1 MIHKEA
7 NQEMDDRQLRIAINK
22 RNEIEN
28 SIYTTRIKMHDEMA
42 NYISEEE
49 KKALPPLMDEV
60 ETWLYSGDELVYD
73 KNILES
79 KCSKLIELTG
89 KLYGRYHNWNNL
101 DETVSYLEKY
111 NLENINKVN
120 QICESNMKDFIKS
133 DDMFNL
139 ISNSNQQLNELKVQM
154 NKTPKFMD
162 APTTAEK
169 LRKDYDEL
177 NKVIFILITKNLN
190 NIYNLKIIYFLIF

>member
-1 MIHKEA
+1 MIQKEA
-7 NQEMDDRQLRIAINK
+7 NQEMEDRQLRIAINR

-28 SIYTTRIKMHDEMA
+28 SIYTTRIKMNDEMA
-42 NYISEEE
+42 NYISEDE

-79 KCSKLIELTG
+79 KCIKLVELTG
-89 KLYGRYHNWNNL
+89 KIYRRYHNWNNL
-101 DETVSYLEKY
+101 EETVAYLEKY
-111 NLENINKVN
+111 NLQNVNKVN

-139 ISNSNQQLNELKVQM
+139 ISNSNQQLNDLKEQM
-154 NKTPKFMD
+154 TKTPKFID
-162 APTTAEK
+162 APTTAEQLK
-169 LRKDYDEL
+169 KQYDEL
-177 NKVIFILITKNLN
+177 NQVIFILLVN
-190 NIYNLKIIYFLIF
+190 NFILFNFLVVNY